1 MNILA
6 DTSVWVDHFKGSSG
20 SLAELLKEGTVVIH
34 PVVIGELATGNL
46 RKRDET
52 LRDLLALPRI
62 SPATFEECLAFITH
76 RRLYG
81 RGIGWSDV
89 QLLASAQLSKTLLW
103 TRDKRLN
110 AVAMHL
116 HLSFIHA

>member
-62 SPATFEECLAFITH
+62 SPATFEECLAFIAH

-89 QLLASAQLSKTLLW
+89 QLLASAQLSGALLW
-103 TRDKRLN
+103 TGDKRLN
-110 AVAMHL
+110 AVARHL
-116 HLSFIHA
+116 HLSFILA